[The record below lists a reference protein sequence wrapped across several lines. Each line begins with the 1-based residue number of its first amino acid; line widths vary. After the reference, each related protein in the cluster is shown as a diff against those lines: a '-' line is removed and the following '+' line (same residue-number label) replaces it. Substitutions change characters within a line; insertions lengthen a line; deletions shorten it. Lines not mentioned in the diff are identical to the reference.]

1 MILTDLLA
9 LPALLWLSL
18 WVAGA
23 DAEGVALGLAA
34 VAGLVA
40 LLAFGWL
47 GLYRTIVRVMDFGL
61 VMAAVRTLLPCAV
74 FVSAV
79 LAFSIDA
86 VVAVR
91 VGIAFLAL
99 GLVYVMGS
107 RFAAG
112 ILAGV
117 ARPRGQRVVVYG
129 EAYEAARLAA
139 LMRGHGS
146 IAPVALVDDNPD
158 LVGHSID
165 GFEVHRS
172 SDLPRLIDTLG
183 VSRVLLTISPGRER
197 RRVMERL
204 ARLPVRVQTIPD
216 VSKLIAGQVG
226 LTEVSDVDVVDLL
239 DRDPVPPL
247 QDLLETCIRDKNVLV
262 TGAGGSIGSALCRQI
277 LTQKPRRL
285 ILLDLS
291 EAALYNIDRE
301 MRAVVAREG
310 LPDDLVVPL
319 IGSVLNRARVRD
331 VLESYRV
338 DTVYHAAAYKHVP
351 LVEYNMIEGV
361 QNNVFGT
368 LYTAEECLRA
378 GVGNMVLVSTDK
390 AVNPNSVMGATK
402 RLAELV
408 LQGLQQRGGGTKLSI
423 VRFGNVLG
431 ASGSIV
437 PLFLEQIRGGG
448 PVTITHPE
456 VTRYFMTIDEAVS
469 LVIQAGSMA
478 HGGDV
483 FALDMGKPVRV
494 KDLAE
499 KIVALMGVTVR
510 DDDNPGGDVEI
521 SYIGLRPAEKL
532 YEELAIGRNVT
543 GTRHPMI
550 LRAREEF
557 IPWPELNGIL
567 ERVGRAGAEFDCE
580 RMRQLLE
587 LVVDYEPIEDVE
599 DLVWQESRRRAQ
611 AQGGASRSGSNVTE
625 LPRGAELRQGD

>member
-1 MILTDLLA
+1 
-9 LPALLWLSL
+9 
-18 WVAGA
+18 
-23 DAEGVALGLAA
+23 
-34 VAGLVA
+34 
-40 LLAFGWL
+40 
-47 GLYRTIVRVMDFGL
+47 
-61 VMAAVRTLLPCAV
+61 
-74 FVSAV
+74 
-79 LAFSIDA
+79 
-86 VVAVR
+86 
-91 VGIAFLAL
+91 
-99 GLVYVMGS
+99 
-107 RFAAG
+107 
-112 ILAGV
+112 
-117 ARPRGQRVVVYG
+117 
-129 EAYEAARLAA
+129 
-139 LMRGHGS
+139 
-146 IAPVALVDDNPD
+146 
-158 LVGHSID
+158 
-165 GFEVHRS
+165 
-172 SDLPRLIDTLG
+172 
-183 VSRVLLTISPGRER
+183 
-197 RRVMERL
+197 MERL
-204 ARLPVRVQTIPD
+204 APLPVRVQTIPD

-262 TGAGGSIGSALCRQI
+262 TGAGGSIGAALCRQI

-291 EAALYNIDRE
+291 EAALYNIDKE

-319 IGSVLNRARVRD
+319 IGSVLNRTRLRD

-338 DTVYHAAAYKHVP
+338 HTVYHAAAYKHVP

-378 GVGNMVLVSTDK
+378 DVENMVLVSTDK
-390 AVNPNSVMGATK
+390 AVNPNSIMGATK

-499 KIVALMGVTVR
+499 KIVALMGLTVR
-510 DDDNPGGDVEI
+510 DDDNPDGDVEV

-550 LRAREEF
+550 LRAQEEF

-567 ERVGRAGAEFDCE
+567 ERIGQAGADFDCE
-580 RMRQLLE
+580 RTRRLLE

-599 DLVWQESRRRAQ
+599 DLVWQEARRRGQ
-611 AQGGASRSGSNVTE
+611 TSSRSASNVTE
-625 LPRGAELRQGD
+625 LPRGAEVRQGD

>member
-1 MILTDLLA
+1 MILADLLA
-9 LPALLWLSL
+9 LPSLLWLSL
-18 WVAGA
+18 WIAGA
-23 DAEGVALGLAA
+23 DAEGLALGLAA
-34 VAGLVA
+34 AAGVAA
-40 LLAFGWL
+40 LLTFGWL
-47 GLYRTIVRVMDFGL
+47 GLYRSIVRVIDFGP
-61 VMAAVRTLLPCAV
+61 VKVAVRTLLPGVAC
-74 FVSAV
+74 VSAV
-79 LAFSIDA
+79 LAFSIDF

-91 VGIAFLAL
+91 VGVAFLAL
-99 GLVYVMGS
+99 GLVYVTGS

-112 ILAGV
+112 ILAGA

-129 EAYEAARLAA
+129 EVYEAARLAA
-139 LMRGHGS
+139 LIRGHGG
-146 IAPVALVDDNPD
+146 IAPVALVDDDSD
-158 LVGHSID
+158 LVGHSVD
-165 GFEVHRS
+165 GFPVHRS
-172 SDLPRLIDTLG
+172 SDLPQLIDAHG

-204 ARLPVRVQTIPD
+204 TGLPVRVQTIPD
-216 VSKLIAGQVG
+216 VAKLIAGQVG

-239 DRDPVPPL
+239 DRDPVPPM

-262 TGAGGSIGSALCRQI
+262 TGAGGSIGAALCRQI

-291 EAALYNIDRE
+291 EAALYNIDKE
-301 MRAVVAREG
+301 MRAVVARDG
-310 LPDDLVVPL
+310 LPEDLVVPL
-319 IGSVLNRARVRD
+319 IGSVLNRARLRD

-338 DTVYHAAAYKHVP
+338 HTVYHAAAYKHVP

-378 GVGNMVLVSTDK
+378 DVENMVLVSTDK
-390 AVNPNSVMGATK
+390 AVNPSSVMGATK

-408 LQGLQQRGGGTKLSI
+408 LQGLQRDGGTKLSV

-437 PLFLEQIRGGG
+437 PLFLEQIRAGG
-448 PVTITHPE
+448 PVTITHAE

-469 LVIQAGSMA
+469 LVIQAGSLA

-499 KIVALMGVTVR
+499 KIVALMGLTVR

-532 YEELAIGRNVT
+532 YEELAIGKNVT

-550 LRAREEF
+550 LRAQAEV

-567 ERVGRAGAEFDCE
+567 ERLGAAGADLDCE
-580 RMRQLLE
+580 RTRRLLQG
-587 LVVDYEPIEDVE
+587 VVDYEPIEDVE
-599 DLVWQESRRRAQ
+599 DLVWQEARRRRVP
-611 AQGGASRSGSNVTE
+611 ASSREGSNVTE

>member
-1 MILTDLLA
+1 MIVLDLVA
-9 LPALLWLSL
+9 LPALLWVSL
-18 WVAGA
+18 WIVGA
-23 DAEGVALGLAA
+23 QAEGLPLGLAA
-34 VAGLVA
+34 LAGFVA
-40 LLAFGWL
+40 LLTFGWL
-47 GLYRTIVRVMDFGL
+47 GLYRAIVRVMDFGL
-61 VMAAVRTLLPCAV
+61 VMAAVRMLLPGVVC
-74 FVSAV
+74 VSAV
-79 LAFSIDA
+79 LAFSIDP
-86 VVAVR
+86 VAAIR
-91 VGIAFLAL
+91 VGIAFFAL
-99 GLVYVMGS
+99 GLVYVTGS

-112 ILAGV
+112 LLAGGP
-117 ARPRGQRVVVYG
+117 RPRGQRVVVYG

-139 LMRGHGS
+139 LIRGHGS
-146 IAPVALVDDNPD
+146 IAPVALVDDASD
-158 LVGHSID
+158 LVGHSVD
-165 GFEVHRS
+165 GFAVYHS
-172 SDLPRLIDTLG
+172 SDLPRLIDTLR

-204 ARLPVRVQTIPD
+204 AGLPVRVQTIPD
-216 VSKLIAGQVG
+216 VSKLITGQVG
-226 LTEVSDVDVVDLL
+226 LTELSDVDVVDLL
-239 DRDPVPPL
+239 DRDPIPPM

-262 TGAGGSIGSALCRQI
+262 TGAGGSIGAALCRQI

-291 EAALYNIDRE
+291 EAALYNIDKE

-310 LPDDLVVPL
+310 LPETLVVPL
-319 IGSVLNRARVRD
+319 IGSVLNRARLRD

-378 GVGNMVLVSTDK
+378 GVENMVLVSTDK
-390 AVNPNSVMGATK
+390 AVNPSSVMGATK

-408 LQGLQQRGGGTKLSI
+408 LQGLQGNGGTKLSV

-437 PLFLEQIRGGG
+437 PLFLEQIRAGG

-469 LVIQAGSMA
+469 LVIQAGSLA

-499 KIVALMGVTVR
+499 KIVALMGLTVR
-510 DDDNPGGDVEI
+510 DDDNPAGDVEI

-557 IPWPELNGIL
+557 LPWPELGGIL
-567 ERVGRAGAEFDCE
+567 ERLRRAGADLDCE
-580 RMRQLLE
+580 RTRELLE
-587 LVVDYEPIEDVE
+587 TVVDYEPIEDVE
-599 DLVWQESRRRAQ
+599 DLVWQEARRAPTPSR
-611 AQGGASRSGSNVTE
+611 GASNVTA
-625 LPRGAELRQGD
+625 LPRGAEARQGD

>member
-1 MILTDLLA
+1 MILADLLA
-9 LPALLWLSL
+9 LPSLLWLSL

-23 DAEGVALGLAA
+23 DAEGLALGLAA
-34 VAGLVA
+34 VAGMVA
-40 LLAFGWL
+40 LLTFGWL
-47 GLYRTIVRVMDFGL
+47 GLYRAIVRVMDFGL
-61 VMAAVRTLLPCAV
+61 VMAAVRTLLPCV
-74 FVSAV
+74 VCVSAV
-79 LAFSIDA
+79 LAFSIDV
-86 VVAVR
+86 VVAIR
-91 VGIAFLAL
+91 VGVVFFAL
-99 GLVYVMGS
+99 GLVYVTGS

-117 ARPRGQRVVVYG
+117 SRPRGQRVVVYG

-139 LMRGHGS
+139 LIRGHGS
-146 IAPVALVDDNPD
+146 IAPVALVDDRSD
-158 LVGHSID
+158 LVGHSVD
-165 GFEVHRS
+165 GFAVYRS
-172 SDLPRLIDTLG
+172 SELPRLIDTLG

-204 ARLPVRVQTIPD
+204 AGLPVRVQTIPD
-216 VSKLIAGQVG
+216 VSKLITGQVG
-226 LTEVSDVDVVDLL
+226 LTELSDVDVVDLL
-239 DRDPVPPL
+239 DRDPVPPI
-247 QDLLETCIRDKNVLV
+247 QDLQETCIRDKNVLV
-262 TGAGGSIGSALCRQI
+262 TGAGGSIGAALCRQI

-291 EAALYNIDRE
+291 EAALYNIDKE

-310 LPDDLVVPL
+310 LPESLVVPL
-319 IGSVLNRARVRD
+319 IGSVLNRARLRD
-331 VLESYRV
+331 VLRSYRV

-368 LYTAEECLRA
+368 LYTAEECLRS
-378 GVGNMVLVSTDK
+378 GVENMVLVSTDK
-390 AVNPNSVMGATK
+390 AVNPSSVMGATK

-408 LQGLQQRGGGTKLSI
+408 LQGLQRDGGTKLSV

-437 PLFLEQIRGGG
+437 PLFLEQIRAGG
-448 PVTITHPE
+448 PVTITHQE

-469 LVIQAGSMA
+469 LVIQAGSLA

-499 KIVALMGVTVR
+499 RIVALMGLTVR
-510 DDDNPGGDVEI
+510 DDDNPGGDIEI

-550 LRAREEF
+550 LRAQEEF
-557 IPWPELNGIL
+557 LPWPELNGIL
-567 ERVGRAGAEFDCE
+567 ERLQRAGADLDCE
-580 RMRQLLE
+580 RTRELLE
-587 LVVDYEPIEDVE
+587 AVVDYEPIEDVE
-599 DLVWQESRRRAQ
+599 DLVWQEARRAQ
-611 AQGGASRSGSNVTE
+611 ASSRGGSNVTE
-625 LPRGAELRQGD
+625 LSRGAELRQGE

>member
-1 MILTDLLA
+1 MILADLLA
-9 LPALLWLSL
+9 LPSLLWLSL

-23 DAEGVALGLAA
+23 DAEGLALGLAA
-34 VAGLVA
+34 VAGMVA
-40 LLAFGWL
+40 LLTFGWL
-47 GLYRTIVRVMDFGL
+47 GLYRAIVRVMDFGL
-61 VMAAVRTLLPCAV
+61 VMAAVRTLLPCV
-74 FVSAV
+74 VCVSAV
-79 LAFSIDA
+79 LAFSID
-86 VVAVR
+86 VTVAIR
-91 VGIAFLAL
+91 VGVAFFAL
-99 GLVYVMGS
+99 GLVYVTGS

-117 ARPRGQRVVVYG
+117 SRPRGQRVVVYG

-139 LMRGHGS
+139 LIRGHGS
-146 IAPVALVDDNPD
+146 IAPVALVDDTSD
-158 LVGHSID
+158 LVGHSVD
-165 GFEVHRS
+165 GFAVYRS
-172 SDLPRLIDTLG
+172 SELPRLIDTLG

-204 ARLPVRVQTIPD
+204 AGLPVRVQTIPD
-216 VSKLIAGQVG
+216 VSKLITGQVG
-226 LTEVSDVDVVDLL
+226 LTELSDVDVVDLL
-239 DRDPVPPL
+239 DRDPVPPI
-247 QDLLETCIRDKNVLV
+247 QDLQETCIRDKNVLV
-262 TGAGGSIGSALCRQI
+262 TGAGGSIGAALCRQI

-291 EAALYNIDRE
+291 EAALYNIDKE

-310 LPDDLVVPL
+310 LPESLVVPL
-319 IGSVLNRARVRD
+319 IGSVLNRARLRD
-331 VLESYRV
+331 VLRSYRV

-368 LYTAEECLRA
+368 LYTAEECLRG
-378 GVGNMVLVSTDK
+378 GVENMVLVSTDK
-390 AVNPNSVMGATK
+390 AVNPSSVMGATK

-408 LQGLQQRGGGTKLSI
+408 LQGLQRDGGTKLSV

-437 PLFLEQIRGGG
+437 PLFLEQIRAGG
-448 PVTITHPE
+448 PVTITHQE

-469 LVIQAGSMA
+469 LVIQAGSLA

-499 KIVALMGVTVR
+499 RIVALMGLTVR
-510 DDDNPGGDVEI
+510 DDDNPGGDIEI

-550 LRAREEF
+550 LRAQEEF
-557 IPWPELNGIL
+557 LPWPELSGIL
-567 ERVGRAGAEFDCE
+567 ERLQRAGADLDCE
-580 RMRQLLE
+580 RTRQVLE
-587 LVVDYEPIEDVE
+587 MVVDYEPIEDVE
-599 DLVWQESRRRAQ
+599 DLVWQEARRAE
-611 AQGGASRSGSNVTE
+611 ASSRGGSNVTE
-625 LPRGAELRQGD
+625 LPRGAELRQGE